1 MSIDKQAARDLAIA
15 RRCFSYGMH
24 HGGERVT
31 NECLM
36 ALVAAVDAS
45 LGGVGPE
52 HLHYC
57 SRCRRIGRKEGASD
71 AKREAVRILKGV
83 QMLTVNGGPCWCGRM
98 QEQSRWPHAPRPYHT
113 ATCKAARAYCAA
125 AEADAAE
132 ENPMRK
138 EWLERLGA
146 EDAAEEGKP

>member
-1 MSIDKQAARDLAIA
+1 MSLDKQAARDLAIA
-15 RRCFSYGMH
+15 RRCFIYGMH

-31 NECLM
+31 SECLL

-71 AKREAVRILKGV
+71 AKREAVGILARVLRLASMDGYA
-83 QMLTVNGGPCWCGRM
+83 MN
-98 QEQSRWPHAPRPYHT
+98 PHADRDLE
-113 ATCKAARAYCAA
+113 AARAYIA

-132 ENPMRK
+132 EG
-138 EWLERLGA
+138 E
-146 EDAAEEGKP
+146 